1 MQQYKEEKLEK
12 QYTPF
17 VRTRDTT
24 SKVMLDVI
32 IALIPCI
39 VMSYFAFG
47 QVPVMVVLVAIG
59 SAMLAEFLFS
69 AVFLGKTDSLSDGS
83 AIVTGILMA
92 FTIAPFLPLHVV
104 AFGAA
109 MAVIF
114 SKLLWGGL
122 GRNMFNPALVGRE
135 FMTIFFPIAMTSRT
149 IWYDKTAVNLT
160 QIDIFG
166 NDFFNSLF
174 FKPSGAIGE
183 YSVLFLVLGGLYLL
197 IRRRISWYIPLALLA
212 TFTAL
217 LFVFSDYNI
226 TFSLGGLLLG
236 TIFMATDM
244 PSSATTRWGKLYYGA
259 MIGLVA
265 IVCIINGV
273 KYEYMSYSIL
283 LINAFA
289 LPIDW
294 CFRPIVWSKKIN
306 MGSRIWQTAA
316 LTAGIVAATIAVIF
330 IHKMEAM
337 QYVIFAYIAYCI
349 IRYIMS
355 DKKKVVAT
363 E

>member
-1 MQQYKEEKLEK
+1 MQSNKSNKL
-12 QYTPF
+12 YTPF
-17 VRTRDTT
+17 IRTKDST
-24 SKVMLDVI
+24 SKVMSDVI

-39 VMSYFAFG
+39 IMSYFAFG
-47 QVPVMVVLVAIG
+47 FIPVMVVLVAIG

-69 AVFLGKTDSLSDGS
+69 LIFFGKTDSLSDGS

-104 AFGAA
+104 AFGGA

-114 SKLLWGGL
+114 GKLLWGGL
-122 GRNMFNPALVGRE
+122 GRNMFNPALIGRE
-135 FMTIFFPIAMTSRT
+135 FMTIFFPVAMTSRS

-160 QIDIFG
+160 EINLFG
-166 NDFFNSLF
+166 NEFLNGLF

-183 YSVLFLVLGGLYLL
+183 YSILFLTLGGLYLL
-197 IRRRISWYIPLALLA
+197 IRRRISWHIPLALLT
-212 TFTAL
+212 TFTLL
-217 LFVFSDYNI
+217 LFILSDYNI

-283 LINAFA
+283 LLNAFTS
-289 LPIDW
+289 PIDW
-294 CFRPIVWSKKIN
+294 CFRPVVWSKKLN
-306 MGSRIWQTAA
+306 LTNRIWQTAA
-316 LTAGIVAATIAVIF
+316 LTVAILITSFAVIY
-330 IHKMEAM
+330 IHHLEAM
-337 QYVIFAYIAYCI
+337 QYALFAYIAYCI
-349 IRYIMS
+349 IRFIAL
-355 DKKKVVAT
+355 DKKKT
-363 E
+363 IILQDN